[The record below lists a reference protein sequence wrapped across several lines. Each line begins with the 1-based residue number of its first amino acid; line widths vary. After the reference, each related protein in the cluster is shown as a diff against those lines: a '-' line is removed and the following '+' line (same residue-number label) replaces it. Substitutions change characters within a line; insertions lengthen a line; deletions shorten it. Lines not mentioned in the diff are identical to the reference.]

1 MIVILIHFMNTMQE
15 GTDIPSAS
23 QVIVLNSI
31 QEKACEIL
39 NSIHLYV
46 LGNIYVKQPKGESAA
61 QD

>member
-1 MIVILIHFMNTMQE
+1 MNTMQE

-39 NSIHLYV
+39 NSIHLYI